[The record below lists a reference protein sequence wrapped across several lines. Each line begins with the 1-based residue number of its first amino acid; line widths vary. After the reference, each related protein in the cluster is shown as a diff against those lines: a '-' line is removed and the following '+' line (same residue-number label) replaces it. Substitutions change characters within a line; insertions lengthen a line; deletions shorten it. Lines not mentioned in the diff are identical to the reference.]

1 MTRIGRSPIRD
12 RFTGESGS
20 FGGLS
25 ATILGISEVAASA
38 VAYVGAGPVSRVP

>member
-12 RFTGESGS
+12 RFTGESDG

-25 ATILGISEVAASA
+25 TTIFGNSDVSASA
-38 VAYVGAGPVSRVP
+38 VTYVGAGPVSRVP